1 MIGVVPEIPV
11 WLPDDNGL
19 LRHVENYYYFS
30 WSGDKYISP
39 LIEKFYDEHLGI
51 THETDIAQMF
61 YATHNMKLTKL
72 WNDYAVEYEAKNPYD
87 VHEELDYLHSGQ
99 NEVTNSGNDTN
110 VRTGNIEESGTV
122 QDTRQVYPY
131 DGNNPKNESVITSVK
146 GGSVGVD
153 KPKTTFNNVTD
164 SFTHGKKSTGID
176 AAVDDLDTHKY
187 GNLGILPMAR
197 ILGEDIELWKMDFYT
212 TILFPMLDR
221 FLTLPIY

>member
-1 MIGVVPEIPV
+1 MRGVVPEIPV
-11 WLPDDNGL
+11 WLPDDDGT
-19 LRHVENYYYFS
+19 LRQIENYYYFS
-30 WSGDKYISP
+30 WSGDKYVSP

-51 THETDIAQMF
+51 THETEIAQMF

-72 WNDYAVEYEAKNPYD
+72 WNDYVAEYKAINSYD

-99 NEVTNSGNDTN
+99 NEVTNSGHDKNT
-110 VRTGNIEESGTV
+110 RSGSIKESGTV

-131 DGNNPKNESVITSVK
+131 NGDVAKNESIVTSVK
-146 GGSVGVD
+146 GPTAGTE
-153 KPKTTFNNVTD
+153 PLTTFDNVLD
-164 SFTHGKKSTGID
+164 DFEHGKKSTGID

-187 GNLGILPMAR
+187 GNLGILPIAR